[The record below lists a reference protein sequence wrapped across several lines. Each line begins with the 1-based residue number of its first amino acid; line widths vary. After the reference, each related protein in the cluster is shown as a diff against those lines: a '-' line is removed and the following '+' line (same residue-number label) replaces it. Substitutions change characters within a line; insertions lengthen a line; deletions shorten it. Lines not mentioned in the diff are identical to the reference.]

1 MQELAGEGGRSQVGE
16 VRRGR
21 MQKLAGAGGRSHV
34 GEVRRGRRQEPGKG
48 RYQQEPPLQGIFML
62 T

>member
-1 MQELAGEGGRSQVGE
+1 MPELAGEVGRD
-16 VRRGR
+16 R
-21 MQKLAGAGGRSHV
+21 MQELAGAGGRSQ
-34 GEVRRGRRQEPGKG
+34 GRTGISRSQACGRRQEPGKG